1 MMRMKGIG
9 ERILK
14 FVVSE
19 LKKMST
25 TAGRDDE
32 DERERRTNTSVTK
45 IVDRCEKGERE
56 GLIPMTLHF
65 VK

>member
-1 MMRMKGIG
+1 MRMKGIG

-19 LKKMST
+19 LNKMST

-32 DERERRTNTSVTK
+32 DERDRRTNT
-45 IVDRCEKGERE
+45 
-56 GLIPMTLHF
+56 
-65 VK
+65 